1 MIRNE
6 ELAAAEQA
14 EAAGGGVTPSLWL
27 FGGLLAAIPAAL
39 FGAFRRFGREPK
51 VAYDREYEQAPPS
64 DLEPALVPAL
74 LSQGRVDE
82 KGFTAT
88 LFDLIRRGVLTASP
102 ETVER
107 VTWAGL
113 RREQIS
119 DLVIGLAEGD
129 TGPLREHETRVM
141 TVMRRVLDE
150 GPQPLTQ
157 FRTRIRADAEANANT
172 YDSFRDVGAEG
183 PHRPAPARRDRPEGG
198 EVALGAG
205 VAVGHGRVVPGP
217 GAALGVL
224 VGQPGGGGRGPLR
237 LHPGGRPGGPGR
249 RRSPSRPAPSG
260 CGAPRPGP
268 WKRRAGRPSAATWP
282 TSAACRRRRPSP

>member
-1 MIRNE
+1 M
-6 ELAAAEQA
+6 
-14 EAAGGGVTPSLWL
+14 TPSLWL

-107 VTWAGL
+107 VTWAGM

-129 TGPLREHETRVM
+129 PGPLREHETRVM

-157 FRTRIRADAEANANT
+157 FRTRIRADAAANANT
-172 YDSFRDVGAEG
+172 YDSFRESVQKALTGRHLLDETGLKA
-183 PHRPAPARRDRPEGG
+183 G
-198 EVALGAG
+198 EVAAG
-205 VAVGHGRVVPGP
+205 GRAGGGHRGMVPGP

-237 LHPGGRPGGPGR
+237 LHRGGRAGGPGR
-249 RRSPSRPAPSG
+249 GRSPSRPAASG

-268 WKRRAGRPSAATWP
+268 WKRRAGKPSAATWP
-282 TSAACRRRRPSP
+282 TSAACGRRRPSR